1 MLALFRIPAFL
12 HFWLAQVFSRLGDAI
27 ATTAI
32 IFLIG
37 SNSSDPI
44 FISLVIFAELFA
56 TTAFGLFAGSIAD
69 RFPKHL
75 VMIYMDIFR
84 VLINIVIILCISSP
98 IALIVLVFLK
108 GIGTTVFYP
117 ARTSFIPDIVGD
129 KHVNE
134 AMSISQSTYFTV
146 YIIGPAIAGF
156 LLTTTSVPIIFIID
170 ILSYVL
176 SIIFILIANSFV
188 VSTAV
193 LEPKEA
199 TKVTHEPIW
208 ASMIA
213 GLKTVYNIPSLF
225 FLLMILIPFMFVAGI
240 FDTTYTSILL
250 QVFRLPAIDYGQIQS
265 IEGIG
270 AVVGAIVGPFLLR
283 KLNSSLLLVCTIIA
297 FGILMSCVTPLN
309 YIHTS
314 NLSPIYVWSLAIGS
328 INALINL
335 PITSIF
341 LKITP
346 RPFRGRG
353 ISILQTLTTL
363 GIVLGLLSGGIVAR
377 YFNLITLTTFAGI
390 ALIIFILIIAC
401 TSKFKHLF
409 QESRPEPKLKSSSSQ
424 ATKSL

>member
-75 VMIYMDIFR
+75 VMIYMDVFR
-84 VLINIVIILCISSP
+84 VVINIVMILCIASP
-98 IALIVLVFLK
+98 LALIVLVFLK
-108 GIGTTVFYP
+108 GIGTTIFYP
-117 ARTSFIPDIVGD
+117 ARTSFIPDIVGEN
-129 KHVNE
+129 HVNE

-146 YIIGPAIAGF
+146 YIIGPAIAGI
-156 LLTTTSVPIIFIID
+156 LLTTTSVSIIFVLD
-170 ILSYVL
+170 ILSYLL
-176 SIIFILIANSFV
+176 SIIFIMIANSFV
-188 VSTAV
+188 VSKAQVELKTEEKA
-193 LEPKEA
+193 
-199 TKVTHEPIW
+199 THEPIW
-208 ASMIA
+208 ASMIS
-213 GLKTVYNIPSLF
+213 GLQTVYRIPSLF
-225 FLLMILIPFMFVAGI
+225 FLLMILIPFMFFAGI

-270 AVVGAIVGPFLLR
+270 AVVGAIIGPFLLR
-283 KLNSSLLLVCTIIA
+283 KLNSGLLLLCTIIA

-309 YIHTS
+309 YIHAS
-314 NLSPIYVWSLAIGS
+314 NLSPIYVWSLAIGI

-346 RPFRGRG
+346 KPFRGRG

-363 GIVLGLLSGGIVAR
+363 GIILGLLSGGVVAR
-377 YFNLITLTTFAGI
+377 YFNLITLTTIAGI
-390 ALIIFILIIAC
+390 ALIVFILIIAC
-401 TSKFKHLF
+401 TSKFKHLL
-409 QESRPEPKLKSSSSQ
+409 QESRSEPVVKSTSKQ
-424 ATKSL
+424 ATESS